1 MGSKRIGLARV
12 EALIENLKR
21 ELDLSSSTIKGLN
34 ATVQKEADTHGAGFV
49 STEVASST
57 YINKLA
63 NGDILTTIDI
73 DLTGLKKV
81 SDDGDVIGLDGI
93 ADASFL
99 TYAAATHGIL
109 YRVEL
114 TCLELPTGTNV
125 LKDFDIMAINTALA
139 YNGDAAAA
147 AGTVTLLTGGGNIAK
162 GQTMTN
168 ETVPAVADG
177 QVLHLVEGATS
188 TNAQEFTAGKL
199 TVRLY
204 GRPSF

>member
-12 EALIENLKR
+12 EALMENLKR
-21 ELDLSSSTIKGLN
+21 EIDLSSSTIRGLN
-34 ATVQKEADTHGAGFV
+34 AVVAAEADTHGAGFV
-49 STEVASST
+49 STEVAPST
-57 YINKLA
+57 YISKLA

-81 SDDGDVIGLDGI
+81 SDDGDAIGLDGI
-93 ADASFL
+93 ADASML
-99 TYAAATHGIL
+99 TYSLSKHGIP
-109 YRVEL
+109 YRIEL

-125 LKDFDIMAINTALA
+125 LLDFDIMAINAALA
-139 YNGDAAAA
+139 YNGDV
-147 AGTVTLLTGGGNIAK
+147 AGAGGSVTLLTGGGNIAK

-168 ETVPAVADG
+168 ETLPAVADG
-177 QVLHLVEGATS
+177 QFLHLVEGATS
-188 TNAQEFTAGKL
+188 TNAQLFTAGKL